1 MQSVKKKILILLN
14 MLAVQYHSQ
23 TYSLAELDTINSQ
36 YRIHGDKEDA
46 VNFNLR
52 TLHHYKEAYDIEG
65 TVGAYINLANLLCTL
80 HRYKESLSYL
90 DEAKAYEV
98 DIKNPV
104 LKSRLYN
111 EYGRNYSLLG
121 LYKRSNIS
129 LNSAIRYGQ
138 EISDIRQKKYYL
150 NYSYY
155 WKWYNFDYMG
165 DTDSLHRIRKINT
178 FMFASEPLIDIRI
191 AEKYIKENTHLDS
204 AEYYLSQAEHLAAK
218 NPTYQQALVKQIF
231 GNLYSKRKDYKTALD
246 YYYQSLAI
254 YQKMNREIDIK
265 DSYKFISQTYRALN
279 DNDKAT
285 AYLEKYTALNHAINA
300 DGKKALDIAFKN
312 LTQEKEK
319 ADKKSKLLYLIIF
332 GIILLSIA
340 VIYFILKRYIK
351 KENEIVKK
359 QSIETKRLKDKI
371 NISFDEIIH
380 LAQTGNPFFLT
391 RFKQVYPDFYDK
403 LLMQEPDLTEHDI
416 KLCAYL
422 KLNLSNKE
430 IAQYENVTLRAIQT
444 KRYRLKK
451 KMQLTPDVDLTKWIL
466 EL

>member
-1 MQSVKKKILILLN
+1 M
-14 MLAVQYHSQ
+14 
-23 TYSLAELDTINSQ
+23 
-36 YRIHGDKEDA
+36 
-46 VNFNLR
+46 F
-52 TLHHYKEAYDIEG
+52 
-65 TVGAYINLANLLCTL
+65 
-80 HRYKESLSYL
+80 
-90 DEAKAYEV
+90 
-98 DIKNPV
+98 IK
-104 LKSRLYN
+104 
-111 EYGRNYSLLG
+111 
-121 LYKRSNIS
+121 
-129 LNSAIRYGQ
+129 
-138 EISDIRQKKYYL
+138 
-150 NYSYY
+150 
-155 WKWYNFDYMG
+155 
-165 DTDSLHRIRKINT
+165 
-178 FMFASEPLIDIRI
+178 
-191 AEKYIKENTHLDS
+191 
-204 AEYYLSQAEHLAAK
+204 
-218 NPTYQQALVKQIF
+218 
-231 GNLYSKRKDYKTALD
+231 
-246 YYYQSLAI
+246 
-254 YQKMNREIDIK
+254 
-265 DSYKFISQTYRALN
+265 QTYRDLN
-279 DNDKAT
+279 DNYKAT